1 LSRAAVLPIE
11 KGGSWRQDAPGHGRN
26 YLGNNFAG
34 HVGTAK
40 PCSSYLWSRT
50 VAVTTRPA
58 KQRKRSM
65 AMRFMVIVKADN
77 NSEAGIMPSTELLT
91 AMGKF
96 NEEMVKA
103 GVMLAGEGL
112 HPTSKGARIKYSGKE
127 RTVTNGPFNATGDL
141 VSGFWLIQTKS
152 REEAIEWMKRAPF
165 DAGSE
170 IEIRQV
176 FDAEDFGEAL
186 TPELREQE
194 GRLRSR
200 AAKK

>member
-1 LSRAAVLPIE
+1 MSVPQNPIRLVDE
-11 KGGSWRQDAPGHGRN
+11 RWLDRWIPIATGS
-26 YLGNNFAG
+26 L
-34 HVGTAK
+34 
-40 PCSSYLWSRT
+40 
-50 VAVTTRPA
+50 
-58 KQRKRSM
+58 KQNQTEI

-77 NSEAGIMPSTELLT
+77 NSEAGIVPSTELLT

-112 HPTSKGARIKYSGKE
+112 HPSSKGARIKYSGKQ
-127 RTVTNGPFNATGDL
+127 RAVTNGPFEATGDL
-141 VSGFWLIQTKS
+141 VSGFWLIQVNS
-152 REEAIEWMKRAPF
+152 LDQAIEWMKRAPF
-165 DAGSE
+165 DGGAE

-194 GRLRSR
+194 ERLRAQAGKR
-200 AAKK
+200 